1 MLLRQVDSQTPSEAE
16 SVGSNVIVGVF
27 DQIFGPSDAT
37 VLRGGAE
44 EPLYQPDAGSGSAI
58 VYFRHDYL
66 RSALHEV
73 AHWCLAGSAR
83 RRFTDYGYWYT
94 PDNRDEVRQA
104 AFYQVEVRPQA
115 LEWIFCDTLGIS
127 FSVSLDNFGVT
138 SEDIEACTFKSRVQ
152 LEKSK
157 MLEKGLPARAHRFNS
172 ALGAVAYAD
181 KSSYQPASVMALESL

>member
-1 MLLRQVDSQTPSEAE
+1 MLLRQVDSQTPSSAE
-16 SVGSNVIVGVF
+16 GIGSNVIVGVF

-44 EPLYQPDAGSGSAI
+44 EPLYQPGAGSGSAI

-83 RRFTDYGYWYT
+83 RRVTDYGYWYT

-138 SEDIEACTFKSRVQ
+138 SEDIEARTFKRRAQ
-152 LEKSK
+152 LEKNK
-157 MLEKGLPARAHRFNS
+157 MLEEGLPARAYRFNGALDAIAS
-172 ALGAVAYAD
+172 ANKPSLQ
-181 KSSYQPASVMALESL
+181 SPSVMAPESL

>member
-1 MLLRQVDSQTPSEAE
+1 MLLRQVDSQTPSAAE
-16 SVGSNVIVGVF
+16 SVSSNVIVGIF

-44 EPLYQPDAGSGSAI
+44 EPLYQPDTGSDSAI

-73 AHWCLAGSAR
+73 AHWCLAGSVR
-83 RRFTDYGYWYT
+83 RRFPDYGYWYT
-94 PDNRDEVRQA
+94 PDNRDEARQA

-138 SEDIEACTFKSRVQ
+138 SEDIEARTFKSRVQ

-157 MLEKGLPARAHRFNS
+157 MLEEGLPARAYRFNRALDAIAS
-172 ALGAVAYAD
+172 AN
-181 KSSYQPASVMALESL
+181 KPSCQSPSVMAPESL

>member
-1 MLLRQVDSQTPSEAE
+1 MLLRQVNSQIRSATE
-16 SVGSNVIVGVF
+16 SVSSNVIVGVF
-27 DQIFGPSDAT
+27 DQLFGRSEAT
-37 VLRGGAE
+37 ILRGGAE
-44 EPLYQPDAGSGSAI
+44 EPLYQPDTGSGSAI
-58 VYFRHDYL
+58 IYFRHDYV

-73 AHWCLAGSAR
+73 AHWCLAGSSR
-83 RRFTDYGYWYT
+83 RGFTDYGYWYT

-115 LEWIFCDTLGIS
+115 LEWIFCDTLRIP

-157 MLEKGLPARAHRFNS
+157 MLEKGLPARAYRFNR
-172 ALGAVAYAD
+172 ALGAIAYAD
-181 KSSYQPASVMALESL
+181 KSSYQPASLMALESL

>member
-1 MLLRQVDSQTPSEAE
+1 MLLRQVDSQTPSAAE
-16 SVGSNVIVGVF
+16 SVSSNAIVGVF
-27 DQIFGPSDAT
+27 DQIFGSSDAT
-37 VLRGGAE
+37 CLRGGAE
-44 EPLYQPDAGSGSAI
+44 EPLYQPDTVSGSAI

-73 AHWCLAGSAR
+73 AHWCLAGAVR

-94 PDNRDEVRQA
+94 PDNRDKVRQA

-115 LEWIFCDTLGIS
+115 LEWIFCDTLRIP

-138 SEDIEACTFKSRVQ
+138 SEDNEASTFKSQVG

-157 MLEKGLPARAHRFNS
+157 MLEKGLPARANRFNR
-172 ALGAVAYAD
+172 ALCAIASTD
-181 KSSYQPASVMALESL
+181 SSSCQLASVMTSESR

>member
-1 MLLRQVDSQTPSEAE
+1 MLLRQVHSQTPSAAE
-16 SVGSNVIVGVF
+16 SVDSNVIVGVF
-27 DQIFGPSDAT
+27 DQIFGRSDAT

-73 AHWCLAGSAR
+73 AHWCLAGSVR
-83 RRFTDYGYWYT
+83 RRFPDYGYWYT

-172 ALGAVAYAD
+172 ALGAIASAD
-181 KSSYQPASVMALESL
+181 KSSYQPASVMASELR